1 MSERFLFSGVSGI
14 LDGDFPLA
22 GVLGN
27 LRLVSFLSLSV
38 ANLDHDNDVRSQLL
52 PSDPVI
58 LAPSNWFMD
67 DDRQPWL
74 ALFQAMDERMGRVEA
89 ILERMSR
96 GEPVSLPHS
105 LEVILSDRGLV
116 FSDGN
121 HYPPGSRLRLVMDL
135 PSFPPCHLVLHAMLR
150 DLAAFGPEIFDG
162 KATLAEF
169 SPMDAMSQ
177 ETLIRYL
184 VVKSRSEIRK
194 SRL

>member
-1 MSERFLFSGVSGI
+1 MSEQFLFSSVSGV

-27 LRLVSFLSLSV
+27 LRVISSVSLSV
-38 ANLDHDNDVRSQLL
+38 ANLAHDNDVSRQLL
-52 PSDPVI
+52 PSDIVV

-74 ALFQAMDERMGRVEA
+74 ALFLAMEERMGRVES

-105 LEVILSDRGLV
+105 LEVILSERGVV

-135 PSFPPCHLVLHAMLR
+135 PSFPPSHLVLHALVR
-150 DLAAFGPEIFDG
+150 DLATFGTEIFDG
-162 KATLAEF
+162 RATLAEF
-169 SPMDAMSQ
+169 APMDPVSQ